1 MNKLVILLILL
12 MAAILTAGCISSK
25 ANVTNSQEVQENTTN
40 YENAQENTTNSE
52 NTQENTT
59 NSQETQ
65 KEGPIVDVTQL
76 DQINTSLKKGPVLLK
91 IGAQWCGE
99 CQSIKPIL
107 AKVAADYEGKATVMS
122 LDIDES
128 PKLADYFG
136 VYVIPDTSVII
147 GTENGKYVYMQEDGN
162 VTTERSKAKILKI
175 ESKEVCE
182 NVLNLALQKEKTN
195 SN

>member
-12 MAAILTAGCISSK
+12 VAVILTAGCISSK
-25 ANVTNSQEVQENTTN
+25 SNVTNTQEVQENS
-40 YENAQENTTNSE
+40 TNSE
-52 NTQENTT
+52 NVQENST

-65 KEGPIVDVTQL
+65 KESAVVDVTQL

-91 IGAQWCGE
+91 IGAQWCEE
-99 CQSIKPIL
+99 CQNVKPIL
-107 AKVAADYEGKATVMS
+107 AQVAADYEGKATVMS

-175 ESKEVCE
+175 EGKEVCE